1 MLGFPMA
8 MAMVPELHPDV
19 QGVQKKFQMTNFMS
33 SMKYA
38 LKTVPGLADVGV
50 PGDGD
55 GPVTMAPGPGSK
67 IRPHHVDQHE
77 KLKGLDVQKS
87 T

>member
-1 MLGFPMA
+1 MA
-8 MAMVPELHPDV
+8 PKLHPDV
-19 QGVQKKFQMTNFMS
+19 RGVQKKFQMTNFTMTNNMS

-50 PGDGD
+50 PHGDGD

-67 IRPHHVDQHE
+67 IRPRHVDQHE